1 MWIFNSSIGRKLIMS
16 LSGLFLI
23 SFLIVHLSANLAL
36 LAGTGGAAT
45 PAEIPYNVVCHF
57 MDT

>member
-23 SFLIVHLSANLAL
+23 SFLIVHLSANL
-36 LAGTGGAAT
+36 
-45 PAEIPYNVVCHF
+45 
-57 MDT
+57 